1 MNSLT
6 RFFIAALLVAV
17 FVLDSACAQ
26 TSEGS
31 IGYPTVAAALA
42 ALKARSDLNVSE
54 QGGWTIVNDAANKT
68 VWSFTPPGHPAHPT
82 AVKRAVVE
90 KGEAIHI
97 DMSALCQADKSACD
111 RLMDE
116 FRALNQRMAQSA
128 GPWGPSDA
136 EKTTVERLT
145 YQYFSAKDQGKYR
158 EAFAMLRPE
167 SARLDGWMEAAQ
179 QFNAQSGKVVDRRIR
194 KITWHKDPPS
204 AQLPGIYA
212 AVDYASRFENIDLH
226 CGYLVWHHG
235 GDGVFRLMR
244 EEQNS
249 IDKRTQQGLDDRALA
264 AFKARFG
271 C

>member
-1 MNSLT
+1 MNSVT
-6 RFFIAALLVAV
+6 RFFVATLLVAV

-31 IGYPTVAAALA
+31 IGYSTVAAALA

-97 DMSALCQADKSACD
+97 DMSALCQAEKSACD

-128 GPWGPSDA
+128 RPWGPSDA
-136 EKTTVERLT
+136 ERAAVERLT
-145 YQYFSAKDQGKYR
+145 YQYFSAKDQGNYS
-158 EAFAMLRPE
+158 EAFQMLRPD
-167 SARLDGWMEAAQ
+167 SARLEAWMEGARK
-179 QFNAQSGKVVDRRIR
+179 FNAQAGKVLDRRI
-194 KITWHKDPPS
+194 KKVTWHKDPPAS
-204 AQLPGIYA
+204 QLPGVYA
-212 AVDYASRFENIDLH
+212 AVDYSSRFENIDVH
-226 CGYLVWHHG
+226 CGYIVWHHS
-235 GDGVFRLMR
+235 GDGTFRLMR
-244 EEQNS
+244 EEQNY
-249 IDKRTQQGLDDRALA
+249 IDKKTQQEIDEHALA
-264 AFKARFG
+264 AFKSRFG